1 MLDKKFLLLL
11 KLPILKTEI
20 SQRIALC
27 ESAITGQSVLEYAPN
42 SMAAEEFIELEKEIK
57 KCLKQS

>member
-1 MLDKKFLLLL
+1 ML

-42 SMAAEEFIELEKEIK
+42 STAAEEFIELEKEIK